1 MTVITGAIA
10 SGGGLPRLTRG
21 SRVPDNPDVS
31 VVILVVDDTA
41 LLRRCL
47 DSIAATTTVACELIV
62 VANGTGTSDTGTS
75 DTGTSELASLAERD
89 DIVLLRFSVNL
100 GFGLGCNAGAR
111 VARGKYLMFLNDDT
125 TVEAGWLEALV
136 DTASTVPDVG
146 AVGSRILFPDGRL
159 QEAGA
164 ILWSNGKSQL
174 VGYGLDADTNEYLSA
189 RDVDYCSGCSLL
201 VTRAA
206 WDSVGGFDDGYFP
219 AYYDDSDLCMALRG
233 AGYRVRY
240 DPRSRVVHELSASS
254 WSKPWRWF
262 IGPRNRERFVAKWH
276 DELASHEEQPDAD
289 DEAVIETAIARADNA
304 RPSRQPSLAPGHEPV
319 PMTEVEYAG
328 LELTAAQTHIR
339 IRDAFIEQL
348 IEQNSQLRELADKL
362 KRMSNFARRLPGG
375 ERMLRAASRRLRG
388 L

>member
-10 SGGGLPRLTRG
+10 SGGGSPRLTRG

-41 LLRRCL
+41 LVRRCL

-75 DTGTSELASLAERD
+75 ELAKLAERD

-164 ILWSNGKSQL
+164 ILWRNGKSQL

-233 AGYRVRY
+233 AGYRVCY

-254 WSKPWRWF
+254 WATQWRRF

-289 DEAVIETAIARADNA
+289 DETAIEAAVQRATNV
-304 RPSRQPSLAPGHEPV
+304 RPTASPSTAEATQPV
-319 PMTEVEYAG
+319 PMTEAEYAE
-328 LELTAAQTHIR
+328 LELTAARRHIR
-339 IRDAFIEQL
+339 IRDEFIEQL
-348 IEQNSQLRELADKL
+348 IERNSELRAQADKL
-362 KRMSNFARRLPGG
+362 QRVGNFARRLPGG
-375 ERMLRAASRRLRG
+375 EKLLSVASRRLLG
-388 L
+388 S